1 MNKVTT
7 EVRYAELNGRHI
19 VAIFELINVSDDQF
33 EISLD
38 SPYAEGS
45 VFDSTLA
52 IVVSVDI
59 VGYDR
64 RDSNQEIII
73 QREVET
79 MISIDNI
86 ESAEISFEVVH
97 RGALESEPLPM
108 LTDIETMMCLGE
120 DAKVVV
126 TFAYE

>member
-7 EVRYAELNGRHI
+7 EVKYVELNGRH
-19 VAIFELINVSDDQF
+19 VLAIFDLINANEDQF

-38 SPYAEGS
+38 SPYSEGS
-45 VFDSTLA
+45 VFDNLLA
-52 IVVSVDI
+52 ISVLVDI

-79 MISIDNI
+79 MISIDNLDDT
-86 ESAEISFEVVH
+86 EVSFEVAH

-108 LTDIETMMCLGE
+108 LTDMETMMCLGE
-120 DAKVVV
+120 DAKIVVRFEV
-126 TFAYE
+126 K

>member
-1 MNKVTT
+1 MDKVTT
-7 EVRYAELNGRHI
+7 EVRYADLNGRHI
-19 VAIFELINVSDDQF
+19 VAVFELINVNDDQF

-45 VFDSTLA
+45 VFDSILA
-52 IVVSVDI
+52 IGVSVDI

-86 ESAEISFEVVH
+86 ESAEISFEVAH
-97 RGALESEPLPM
+97 RGALESGPLPM

-126 TFAYE
+126 RFELK

>member
-7 EVRYAELNGRHI
+7 EVKYVELNGRH
-19 VAIFELINVSDDQF
+19 VLAIFDLINANDDQF

-52 IVVSVDI
+52 IAVSVDI
-59 VGYDR
+59 AGYDR

-86 ESAEISFEVVH
+86 ESAEISFEVAH

-108 LTDIETMMCLGE
+108 LTDYETMMCLGE
-120 DAKVVV
+120 DAKVIVRFEV
-126 TFAYE
+126 K